1 MVRRYKAYYDAPIG
15 ILEIKGTE
23 KVITGVRFVDKKNNP
38 DPSIPLPLKECCK
51 QLYEYFV
58 GDRQVFDLSLLLE
71 GTGFQKSVWNQL
83 MKIPYG
89 KTVSYKDIALAIK
102 NGKAVRAVGS
112 ANGRN
117 NISIIIPCHRVIAHD
132 GTLGGYG
139 GGLWRKEWL
148 LDHEKKNRGV

>member
-1 MVRRYKAYYDAPIG
+1 MEDKYYYDSPIG
-15 ILEIKGTE
+15 ILEITGNE
-23 KVITGVRFVDKKNNP
+23 EGISGVRFVDKKVEP
-38 DPSIPLPLKECCK
+38 IPAIPPPLKECCR

-58 GDRQVFDLSLLLE
+58 GNRKEFELKLQFD
-71 GTGFQKSVWNQL
+71 GTDFQKKVWNRL

-89 KTVSYKDIALAIK
+89 KTRSYKDVA
-102 NGKAVRAVGS
+102 KAVNNKRAFRAVGS

-117 NISIIIPCHRVIAHD
+117 NIAIIIPCHRVIAHD

-148 LDHEKKNRGV
+148 LEHEKKHRSLP